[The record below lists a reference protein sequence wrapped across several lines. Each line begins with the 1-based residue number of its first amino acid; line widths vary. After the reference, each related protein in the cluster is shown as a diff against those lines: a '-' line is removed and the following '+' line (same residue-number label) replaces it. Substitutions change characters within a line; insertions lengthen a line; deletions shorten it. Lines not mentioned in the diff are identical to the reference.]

1 MKIYVVKYA
10 LTEGIEE
17 CEGVATEYANGTAVT
32 AYMRDAGQC
41 GMLLFKTQYAI
52 TLDDARAKAYA
63 MRDKKIASLKK
74 QIAKLEKM
82 EF

>member
-10 LTEGIEE
+10 LTEGIKEIE
-17 CEGVATEYANGTAVT
+17 AQFSTSTTKKGAI
-32 AYMRDAGQC
+32 M
-41 GMLLFKTQYAI
+41 QYEI
-52 TLDDARAKAYA
+52 TLEAARAKAYA

>member
-10 LTEGIEE
+10 LTEGIKELDAE
-17 CEGVATEYANGTAVT
+17 VEHFCGNPRVIERLSPFKAGVYEDYEYT
-32 AYMRDAGQC
+32 
-41 GMLLFKTQYAI
+41 F
-52 TLDDARAKAYA
+52 TLDEARARAYA

-74 QIAKLEKM
+74 QIKKLETM

>member
-17 CEGVATEYANGTAVT
+17 REFLKIEGTDRKAFSRCFFTNG
-32 AYMRDAGQC
+32 YGN
-41 GMLLFKTQYAI
+41 LLIRNTDFALTM
-52 TLDDARAKAYA
+52 DEARAKAYA

-74 QIAKLEKM
+74 NIAKLEKM

>member
-10 LTEGIEE
+10 LTDGIFEADADIDSK
-17 CEGVATEYANGTAVT
+17 GRAFI
-32 AYMRDAGQC
+32 RDAAVLGYIC
-41 GMLLFKTQYAI
+41 YPKEYDI
-52 TLDDARAKAYA
+52 TLEDARFKAYA

-74 QIAKLEKM
+74 QISKLEKM